1 MKYLLSVIAVLSA
14 PLLYGLICVP
24 TIGVIMAA
32 NADLLND
39 SGGTDD
45 VALLLLIEAVQA
57 IVLLATGFLVAWIV
71 TKEKITN
78 CKEELLFIHIYTT
91 V

>member
-1 MKYLLSVIAVLSA
+1 MKYLLSVVAVLSA

-24 TIGVIMAA
+24 TIGVIMSA

-45 VALLLLIEAVQA
+45 VGLLLQIEAIQA
-57 IVLLATGFLVAWIV
+57 IVLLATGQSRRPQRSRYPGLYRGSDQTLGA
-71 TKEKITN
+71 ER
-78 CKEELLFIHIYTT
+78 CH
-91 V
+91 